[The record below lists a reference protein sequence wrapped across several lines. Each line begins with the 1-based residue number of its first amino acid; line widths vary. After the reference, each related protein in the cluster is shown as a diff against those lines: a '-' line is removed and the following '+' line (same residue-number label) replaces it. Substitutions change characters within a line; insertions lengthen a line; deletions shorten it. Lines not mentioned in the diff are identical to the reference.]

1 MVTTTQK
8 HNTVDDLLVA
18 AQAAPDRRFD
28 MIEGELYEMSPAGA
42 RHGRI
47 AARLIRYLDEY
58 IEANTLGDVYTSE
71 TGFRVTDDTVIAPD
85 AAFVAAGRLEEMPVS
100 FPTLAP
106 DLAVEVVSPSD
117 TVAYVR
123 RKIRTFLQAG
133 TRSVWVVY
141 PQEQAIEI
149 HHTDTPIE
157 TFHLQDTLRDE
168 AVLPGFALLLTSV
181 FGSRQGDN
189 QSA

>member
-28 MIEGELYEMSPAGA
+28 MIEGELYEMLPAGGL
-42 RHGRI
+42 HGEITMEI
-47 AARLIRYLDEY
+47 AGQLWSFVKENRLGRVM
-58 IEANTLGDVYTSE
+58 AAE
-71 TGFRVTDDTVIAPD
+71 TGFRLADNTMLAPD

-100 FPTLAP
+100 FPMLAP

-149 HHTDTPIE
+149 HRTDTPIE
-157 TFHLQDTLRDE
+157 TFHLQDILRDE

-181 FGSRQGDN
+181 FGSGRR
-189 QSA
+189 